1 MKLLFSNFDS
11 NLTIYRVCI
20 QFVRSKKRQ
29 MFTIPPAQWMVCFV
43 WHGKLSTA
51 IAIKNW
57 MQCTNWQQRFNTA
70 ITVHKRHTH
79 THWQESNENAGLN
92 FDSSVLLS
100 SSKIND
106 FKLALYASL
115 NCPAAAV
122 VIYWSKENIALL
134 WFEQNQPISRNQGLF
149 SATNLAR
156 SDFGRQVMAEFSRYE
171 CRDFDNDP
179 KPGLH
184 FL

>member
-51 IAIKNW
+51 IKNW

-70 ITVHKRHTH
+70 ITVHKWHTH
-79 THWQESNENAGLN
+79 ILAHAHAHTYCQESNENAGLN
-92 FDSSVLLS
+92 LSFDSSVLLS

-106 FKLALYASL
+106 FKLALNASL

-122 VIYWSKENIALL
+122 VIYWLKENIALL
-134 WFEQNQPISRNQGLF
+134 CFGSNKINQFLEIK
-149 SATNLAR
+149 
-156 SDFGRQVMAEFSRYE
+156 DFFRHQI
-171 CRDFDNDP
+171 
-179 KPGLH
+179 
-184 FL
+184 

>member
-1 MKLLFSNFDS
+1 MCTACLHACACTCTNNNWPESMKLLFSNFDS

-51 IAIKNW
+51 IKNW

-70 ITVHKRHTH
+70 ITVHKWHTH
-79 THWQESNENAGLN
+79 ILAHAHAHTYCQESNENAGLN
-92 FDSSVLLS
+92 LSFDSSVLLS

-106 FKLALYASL
+106 FKLALNASL

-122 VIYWSKENIALL
+122 VIYWLKENIALL
-134 WFEQNQPISRNQGLF
+134 CFGLNIINQFLEIK
-149 SATNLAR
+149 
-156 SDFGRQVMAEFSRYE
+156 DFFRHQI
-171 CRDFDNDP
+171 
-179 KPGLH
+179 
-184 FL
+184 